1 MDDMQGRIT
10 AARDGD
16 IFRIGI
22 DRPKKLNG
30 FSPKMLEELSAA
42 YDAFE
47 RDEAARCALVFAE
60 GPHFTAG
67 IQLDVVGPSFLK
79 EGRSIAAAGRVDPF
93 DLRPPLRSK
102 PVVVAVQGYC
112 FTIGIELML
121 AADVVIAAEGT
132 RFRQLEVQRGLIASA
147 GATLRM
153 VERAGWGNAMRYLL
167 TGDEFDAATALRLG
181 FVQEVVPDGEQMAR
195 AEEIARRIAGAAPL
209 AVRAM
214 RSNARKAVHEGPEA
228 AIAELGDIQRRLMA
242 SEDVQEGVKSFLE
255 RRPGRF
261 TGR

>member
-1 MDDMQGRIT
+1 MDDTQGRIT
-10 AARDGD
+10 AVRDGD

-42 YDAFE
+42 YDDFE

-67 IQLDVVGPSFLK
+67 IELDVVGPSFLK
-79 EGRSIAAAGRVDPF
+79 EGRDISATGRVDPF

-181 FVQEVVPDGEQMAR
+181 FVQEVVPDGEQIAR
-195 AEEIARRIAGAAPL
+195 AEEIARRIAEAAPL

-214 RSNARKAVHEGPEA
+214 RSNARKAVH
-228 AIAELGDIQRRLMA
+228 
-242 SEDVQEGVKSFLE
+242 
-255 RRPGRF
+255 
-261 TGR
+261 